1 MPSEKSAQEAL
12 DPALEKPVSAGE
24 ESADNAAPEAV
35 QPEAEDPTV
44 AALMERLAQAEQAA
58 ARNLD
63 GWQRALADFANARRR
78 MDKQLSEAYVNARV
92 EIATRLLPGLDD
104 LALAMGSVPEAV
116 ARSEWYTGLQLV
128 ERKFNSI
135 LEAIQIERI
144 PAVGQPFDPTY
155 HEAIMQEDSAEFA
168 DGIIIRELQVGYKI
182 GDRVLRPSL
191 VCVAA

>member
-12 DPALEKPVSAGE
+12 DPTLEKPVAAAE
-24 ESADNAAPEAV
+24 ESADNDAPEVV
-35 QPEAEDPTV
+35 QP
-44 AALMERLAQAEQAA
+44 AASDMALAGLAQRLAQAEQAA

>member
-12 DPALEKPVSAGE
+12 DPTLEKPVAAAE
-24 ESADNAAPEAV
+24 ESADNDAPEAV
-35 QPEAEDPTV
+35 QP
-44 AALMERLAQAEQAA
+44 AASDMTLAGLTERLAQAEQAA